1 MLIKCPE
8 CDLQV
13 SDKAISCPHCGYPLK
28 SDSKKKTKHSTKMRL
43 PNGFGQ
49 ISEIKSGNLRNRFR
63 AMVHVGFTEDGKPI
77 SKILKP
83 QGYFPTY
90 NEAYAALLEYHKDPR
105 AFGDKTTIAD
115 LYPKWSEEYLSDKK
129 SKHAKYVLQY
139 AYNHCQEIVNIPVQN
154 LRVKHIKAVM
164 DANLGVPAGSI
175 TQIKNFLNQIL
186 DYCVVRELIT
196 RNPAR
201 EYNGRDKHSDKSHHK
216 AFDEWEIST
225 LWRHAGENVFAD
237 MILVGIYSGWR
248 PGELCELRCENISD
262 GVMKGGMKTEFGKD
276 RIVPIHPK
284 ILPLIERYMGDGEYL
299 FNVDHKP
306 VLYGRYLKEFNKL
319 MNEYQLDPTHKPHD
333 TRVQFVSALKAK
345 NVDEYLIKRLV
356 GHSIADITE
365 NVYTRRSIEQ
375 LREAVEK
382 I

>member
-8 CDLQV
+8 CELQV
-13 SDKAISCPHCGYPLK
+13 SDKAVSCPHCGYPLK
-28 SDSKKKTKHSTKMRL
+28 SKKKPGRKPQRMRL

-105 AFGDKTTIAD
+105 AFGDKTAIAD
-115 LYPKWSEEYLSDKK
+115 LYPKWSKEYLADKK
-129 SKHAKYVLQY
+129 SKHAAYVLQY
-139 AYNHCQEIVNIPVQN
+139 AYNHCQEIVNIPVQD
-154 LRVKHIKAVM
+154 LRVKHIKQVM
-164 DANLGVPAGSI
+164 DANSGAPAGSI

-186 DYCVVRELIT
+186 DYCVMRELIS

-201 EYNGRDKHSDKSHHK
+201 EYNGKEKHIDKSHHK
-216 AFDEWEIST
+216 AFDEWEINT
-225 LWRHAGENVFAD
+225 LWRHAGESVFVD
-237 MILVGIYSGWR
+237 MVLVGCYSGWR
-248 PGELCELRCENISD
+248 PGELCELRCENIAD
-262 GVMKGGMKTEFGKD
+262 GVMKGGMKTDAGKD

-284 ILPLIERYMGDGEYL
+284 ILPLIERYMGNGEYL
-299 FNVDHKP
+299 FNVDRKP
-306 VLYGRYLKEFNKL
+306 VLYSRYLKEFNKL
-319 MNEYQLDPTHKPHD
+319 INEYQLDPTHKPHD
-333 TRVQFVSALKAK
+333 TRVQFVSELKAK

-365 NVYTRRSIEQ
+365 NVYTRRSIKQ